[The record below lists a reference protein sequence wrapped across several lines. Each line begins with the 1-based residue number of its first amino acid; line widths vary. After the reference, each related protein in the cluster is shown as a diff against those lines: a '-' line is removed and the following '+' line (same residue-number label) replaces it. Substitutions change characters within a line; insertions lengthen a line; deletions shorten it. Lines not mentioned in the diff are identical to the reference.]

1 MSLLA
6 IAIAVATGT
15 APLPLS
21 ASRAASARVF
31 DGIGA
36 LSGGGATSKL
46 LFSYPPKQRAEILDI
61 LFKPKWGAS
70 MDILKVEI
78 GGDSCSTEGSE
89 LSHMHTA
96 SDRNCDRGYEWALM
110 REARARNP
118 KITLYGL
125 PWGFPA
131 WLGQGNAK
139 QRQGTALSKP
149 SAKDG
154 VPGGDTADYI
164 VAWVGCA
171 AKHNLT
177 IDVLGVWNEMD
188 NLDCLCAQ
196 SCASGSPC
204 WPTGCARRRCSA
216 RSGRRIRMA
225 PRSHGRPQGWGG
237 AGS

>member
-118 KITLYGL
+118 NDLHQLATSSAISSSVSCPETLPPLAAGRSPHHHSPPPSFHPPPPHAASPPHAATIT
-125 PWGFPA
+125 
-131 WLGQGNAK
+131 
-139 QRQGTALSKP
+139 QRPKA
-149 SAKDG
+149 
-154 VPGGDTADYI
+154 
-164 VAWVGCA
+164 
-171 AKHNLT
+171 
-177 IDVLGVWNEMD
+177 
-188 NLDCLCAQ
+188 
-196 SCASGSPC
+196 SCD
-204 WPTGCARRRCSA
+204 
-216 RSGRRIRMA
+216 
-225 PRSHGRPQGWGG
+225 
-237 AGS
+237 